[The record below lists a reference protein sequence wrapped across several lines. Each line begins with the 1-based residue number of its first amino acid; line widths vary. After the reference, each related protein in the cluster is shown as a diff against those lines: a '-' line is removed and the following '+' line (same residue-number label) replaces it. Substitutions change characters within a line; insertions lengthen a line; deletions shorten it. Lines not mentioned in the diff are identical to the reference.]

1 MLKKLLLLLVFSI
14 PTVAAIAQ
22 QKTYLIGEV
31 ASSPEFPG
39 GSQMLRSFI
48 SSNFEMP
55 EDADVFGQ
63 IEIGFVVDSKGRLS
77 NFEIV
82 KDLGSGT
89 GNEALRIFSLS
100 PRWIPGKLADGTPV
114 NVYFVLPIKLQSK

>member
-1 MLKKLLLLLVFSI
+1 MLKKLLLLLVFTI
-14 PTVAAIAQ
+14 PTVTAIAQ
-22 QKTYLIGEV
+22 QKTYLISEV
-31 ASSPEFPG
+31 ATSQEYPG

-48 SSNFEMP
+48 ASNFEMP

-100 PRWIPGKLADGTPV
+100 PSWIPGKLADGTPV